1 MTTKTLPAA
10 TNQAGDTPFKTD
22 AVFMAAHENGT
33 QEWHDL
39 RASGI
44 GGSEVAVICG
54 LSKWESAFTL
64 WAKKT
69 GRIEESFTGSEAMEW
84 GNRLEPVIIDKFED
98 EHPEFIVHREVG
110 TWHHPER
117 EWQRANPDAIFQA
130 GDEFGIIEVKTS
142 QFEDDW
148 RDGVPRYYEAQ
159 VQWYLQVFGYDHA
172 FVVVLFHGN
181 KYAEFEVKASPF
193 VQDTNLETAALFRD
207 ALETDKAPDY
217 DGSASTLQTVRT
229 LHPEIDPDGEEE
241 LGWLGV
247 EYFAAAANVA
257 DAESK
262 LTELKSRVISAMGT
276 AKKGLIEGEWALTRQ
291 AKAGGTP
298 YLIQKRG

>member
-10 TNQAGDTPFKTD
+10 TNPAGDTPFKTD
-22 AVFMAAHENGT
+22 AVFIASHENGT

-84 GNRLEPVIIDKFED
+84 GNRLEPVIIDKFQD
-98 EHPEFIVHREVG
+98 EHPELIVHRDVG

-130 GDEFGIIEVKTS
+130 GNEFGIIEVKTS

-159 VQWYLQVFGYDHA
+159 VQWYLQVFGYDRA

-181 KYAEFEVKASPF
+181 KYAEYEVKASAF
-193 VQDTNLETAALFRD
+193 VQDTNLETATLFRE
-207 ALETDKAPDY
+207 ALETDKAPAY

-247 EYFAAAANVA
+247 EYFAAAADVA

-262 LTELKSRVISAMGT
+262 LTELKSRVIAAMGT

>member
-1 MTTKTLPAA
+1 MTSRRLS
-10 TNQAGDTPFKTD
+10 QAHASGGDAPFKTE
-22 AVFMAAHENGT
+22 AVFIASHASGT
-33 QEWHDL
+33 AEWHDL
-39 RASGI
+39 RSSGI

-54 LSKWESAFTL
+54 FSKWQSAFTL

-84 GNRLEPVIIDKFED
+84 GNRLEPVIIDKFAD
-98 EHPEFIVHREVG
+98 SHPEFNVYRDVG

-117 EWQRANPDAIFQA
+117 EWQRANPDGIFFD
-130 GDEFGIIEVKTS
+130 GDEVGIIEVKTS

-159 VQWYLQVFGYDHA
+159 VQWYLQVFGYARA

-181 KYAEFEVKASPF
+181 KYAEFEVLASPF
-193 VQDTNLETAALFRD
+193 FQNMNLETATLFRN
-207 ALETDKAPDY
+207 ALESDTPPDY
-217 DGSASTLQTVRT
+217 DGSTSTLQTVRS
-229 LHPEIDPDGEEE
+229 LHPQIDQDSEEE

-247 EYFAAAANVA
+247 EYFAAVANVA

-262 LTELKSRVISAMGT
+262 LNELKSRVMAAMGN
-276 AKKGLIEGEWALTRQ
+276 AKRGLVDGEWVLTRQ

>member
-1 MTTKTLPAA
+1 MTSTKLSP
-10 TNQAGDTPFKTD
+10 TNGPGGDTPFKTN
-22 AVFMAAHENGT
+22 AVFLASHENGT
-33 QEWHDL
+33 PEWHDL
-39 RASGI
+39 RSSGI
-44 GGSEVAVICG
+44 GGSEVAIICG

-84 GNRLEPVIIDKFED
+84 GNRLEPVIIDKFAD
-98 EHPEFIVHREVG
+98 SHPELVIHRDVG
-110 TWHHPER
+110 TWHHPDR
-117 EWQRANPDAIFQA
+117 EWQRANPDGIFQD

-159 VQWYLQVFGYDHA
+159 VQWYLQVFGYARA

-181 KYAEFEVKASPF
+181 KYAEFEIAASSF
-193 VQDTNLETAALFRD
+193 VQETNLETATLFRE
-207 ALETDKAPDY
+207 ALEVDKAPDY
-217 DGSASTLQTVRT
+217 DGSTSTLQTVRS
-229 LHPEIDPDGEEE
+229 LHPQIDPEGEEE

-262 LTELKSRVISAMGT
+262 LNELKSRVMAAMGNS
-276 AKKGLIEGEWALTRQ
+276 KRGLIDGEWVLTRQ
-291 AKAGGTP
+291 AKSGGTP